1 VGQFPVAAKP
11 MATAWFRKAAEQG
24 NADAQ
29 LSLGVKCEFGLGV
42 EQDYAQAVV
51 WFCYVDAPCN
61 LSGDGA

>member
-1 VGQFPVAAKP
+1 